1 MQLEGVAAATIFK
14 PSCGTLL
21 YDSPARVQLIQ
32 TADKKQ
38 AQRGSGLP
46 RVIQTVKG
54 KEDSSS
60 LKHIA
65 WVPTL
70 HGNTKGTRK
79 GGKGFRE
86 EVTSES

>member
-65 WVPTL
+65 WVPPFT
-70 HGNTKGTRK
+70 GTQRELEK
-79 GGKGFRE
+79 EGKASGKR
-86 EVTSES
+86 